1 MNVVVYLYVYTY
13 DNAIMRMRR
22 KECFSSVKIAYLI
35 NTNFLR
41 DLFINVNIIR

>member
-1 MNVVVYLYVYTY
+1 MNVVIYMYIYTY
-13 DNAIMRMRR
+13 DNAIMRGRR

-41 DLFINVNIIR
+41 NLFINVNIIK